1 MEAKKKTQGLPISAR
16 LWQLM
21 YNVAPKKEKRVSLAT
36 MERLVRNS
44 PEVINAARGYDPSLV
59 QQIKVEPPPA
69 PEGLQAQNRFEKV
82 RSLTRA
88 DKQRIKSEFI
98 RNERYKANRKKRKV
112 KRLGHGR
119 RVPPR
124 VPSVES

>member
-21 YNVAPKKEKRVSLAT
+21 HNVSPKKEKRVSLT
-36 MERLVRNS
+36 TLERLARNAT
-44 PEVINAARGYDPSLV
+44 PVVNAKRGYDPGLV
-59 QQIKVEPPPA
+59 QQIKVEPPEG
-69 PEGLQAQNRFEKV
+69 EGLQAKNRFEKV

-88 DKQRIKSEFI
+88 GKQRIKSEFI